1 MERRSTTPAEHR
13 ATGAEPPP
21 PVLAYATPGEPRRWL
36 DEPGNVARL
45 VYALY
50 GLAALLFVADILAH
64 RHSSFAIE
72 HVFGFYALYGLG
84 GAVALVLIAKAFRG
98 LLMRPEDYY
107 DR

>member
-13 ATGAEPPP
+13 TSGAGPAPAD
-21 PVLAYATPGEPRRWL
+21 LAHASPGEPRRWL
-36 DEPGNVARL
+36 DAPGNVARL

-50 GLAALLFVADILAH
+50 GLSALLVVADILGH

-72 HVFGFYALYGLG
+72 HVPGFYALYGFG
-84 GAVALVLIAKAFRG
+84 GAVALVLIANAFRG